1 MKRLPQ
7 MRSCF
12 LHEQKKWFLELAFT
26 SGEDTMKTVEMTLK
40 DCEYDISLVDKE
52 AEGSERIDP
61 NFERSSTMGQMLSN
75 SMAC

>member
-1 MKRLPQ
+1 MKTLPQ

-12 LHEQKKWFLELAFT
+12 LHEQKKWFLELDFT
-26 SGEDTMKTVEMTLK
+26 SGEDIMKIVEMTLK
-40 DCEYDISLVDKE
+40 DCEYDISLVDKA

-61 NFERSSTMGQMLSN
+61 NFERSSTMGNMLSN